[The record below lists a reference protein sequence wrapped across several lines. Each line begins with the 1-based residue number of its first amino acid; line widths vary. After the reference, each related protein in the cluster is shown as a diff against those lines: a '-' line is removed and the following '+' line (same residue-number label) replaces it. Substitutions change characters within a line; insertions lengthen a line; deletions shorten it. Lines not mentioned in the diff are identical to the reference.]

1 MNKAAPENR
10 NLILQGTILTVITG
24 AGWHYRHLAY
34 IPDYQIPAAIAAL
47 MLTAG
52 WFDWSVSILKIVPRI
67 FQHWRIA
74 KPRGEKGTARW
85 ANLKDIRK
93 AGLFNRSNRRTGY
106 FVGSHKSIPL
116 FIDIESNGMV
126 LSPAGGGKTTGFVI
140 PVLMH
145 HKGSIFATDMK
156 QGSLTAITA
165 RSRRKYL
172 KNEIIILDPADVA
185 SVRIQP
191 AARYNPLSVLLD
203 AWLDESKRKY
213 LMSDLRSFAKQM
225 LPEPKQATENT
236 FFRNGSRKLLQ
247 FVLLY
252 LVTRGETPTLTKALL
267 LMSDM
272 AALESALYVAKTSDL
287 LGGEL
292 KRFADDLLGKLTDGK
307 REQFES
313 FREGALQVL
322 EPYSPGSLL
331 SEATSTSDF
340 RFADMKKKDMTVY
353 AVSDPT
359 QKDALSEWMGL
370 ISWCATNELM
380 RASGKRRVT
389 FLLDEV
395 TNYKVE
401 GLPSLLTVAREFGVV
416 IWNILQETE
425 QWSHV
430 YGKEALD
437 TLLSQSEAQ
446 IVHGIT
452 SVKTA
457 ELYSKRLGK
466 ASIRVKSHAIGRH
479 AKDQVTRTL
488 SEQER
493 PLMTLDELMT
503 ADFALLVLR
512 GKPAIR
518 FDVVGYHEAKP
529 WRSRAG
535 ANPLYGKKR
544 YKGKVKVRL

>member
-1 MNKAAPENR
+1 MSNTPENQ
-10 NLILQGTILTVITG
+10 NLVLRGMTLITITG
-24 AGWHYRHLAY
+24 IGWYYRHLAFV
-34 IPDYQIPAAIAAL
+34 PDYQLPAAIAAFIL
-47 MLTAG
+47 AG
-52 WFDWSVSILKIVPRI
+52 GWLGWLGSVLRVLPRI
-67 FQHWRIA
+67 VRHVRIA

-85 ANLKDIRK
+85 ANLKDIK
-93 AGLFNRSNRRTGY
+93 QAGLFKHKNQKTGY
-106 FVGSHKSIPL
+106 FVGLHKGIPL
-116 FIDIESNGMV
+116 FVDIESNGMV

-145 HKGSIFATDMK
+145 HKGSIFVTDMK
-156 QGSLTAITA
+156 QGSLAAITA
-165 RSRRKYL
+165 RSRRKHL
-172 KNEIIILDPADVA
+172 QNEIIILDPTHAA
-185 SVRIQP
+185 LVRKQP
-191 AARYNPLSVLLD
+191 AARYNPLSVLID
-203 AWLDESKRKY
+203 DWLDKSKRKY
-213 LMSDLRSFAKQM
+213 LMSDLRSFAKQI

-252 LVTRGETPTLTKALL
+252 LVTRGETATLTKALL

-272 AALESALYVAKTSDL
+272 AALETALYVAKTSDL

-307 REQFES
+307 PEQFES

-331 SEATSTSDF
+331 AQATSTSDF

-359 QKDALSEWMGL
+359 QKAALSEWMGL

-395 TNYKVE
+395 TNFKVE
-401 GLPSLLTVAREFGVV
+401 GLPSLLTVAREFGIV

-466 ASIRVKSHAIGRH
+466 TSIRVKTHAIGRH

-493 PLMTLDELMT
+493 PLKTPDELMT

-518 FDVVGYHEAKP
+518 FDVVGYHEAEP
-529 WRSRAG
+529 WRSRAD